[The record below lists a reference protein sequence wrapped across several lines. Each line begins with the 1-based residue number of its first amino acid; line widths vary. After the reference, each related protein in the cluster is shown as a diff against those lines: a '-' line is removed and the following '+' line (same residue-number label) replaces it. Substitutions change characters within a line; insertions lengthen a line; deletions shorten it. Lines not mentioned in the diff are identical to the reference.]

1 MPTLSLP
8 GRYFRLYPPDRFLGH
23 ASRRFDVSTSQ
34 AALLLVDVYGCGF
47 DPDGGDPS
55 SWSGLVSDQSARREP
70 EIVGQRIRPAVDAA
84 RSVGLPIVYAA
95 NSAPRVALERS
106 AYEEMKRDT
115 LEFETATMYAEQ
127 GVDPREYHAGPSDV
141 LRYSEVI
148 APRPGD
154 YFIRKHTH
162 SAFFDTRLDTL
173 LRNLGVRT
181 LVCAGFALD
190 VCLGN
195 TMMDAVWR
203 NYRCLLLRDCTFAI
217 EIPGIDQPGRWTE
230 RWITYVESCIG
241 YTLTSAEFVAACAGA
256 RSTA

>member
-1 MPTLSLP
+1 MPILTLP
-8 GRYFRLYPPDRFLGH
+8 ARYFRLYPPEQFLGH
-23 ASRRFDVSTSQ
+23 ATRQFEVDTAQ
-34 AALLLVDVYGCGF
+34 AALLLVDVYGRGF
-47 DPDGGDPS
+47 DSNGGGPS
-55 SWSGLVSDQSARREP
+55 SWSGLVSDRSARQEP
-70 EIVGQRIRPAVDAA
+70 EIVQRHIRPAVDAA

-115 LEFETATMYAEQ
+115 LQFDTASTYAEQ
-127 GVDPREYHAGPSDV
+127 GVDAREYHASPSDV
-141 LRYSEVI
+141 LQYSNVI

-154 YFIRKHTH
+154 YFVRKHTH

-181 LVCAGFALD
+181 LLCAGFALD

-203 NYRCLLLRDCTFAI
+203 NYRCLLLRDCTYAI
-217 EIPGIDQPGRWTE
+217 EIPGIDEPGRWTE

-241 YTLTSAEFVAACAGA
+241 YTLTSAEFLSECARA
-256 RSTA
+256 RPAG